1 MFPRPH
7 SRTPVIDIWERAI
20 PSVLRRKI
28 EFPGEVTMPGAAVG
42 FLAVAAVLVSVVP
55 VWLEAAAALSLFGL
69 MLFRW
74 GPQAA
79 LASSP
84 RRSGGDVS

>member
-20 PSVLRRKI
+20 PSILRRKI

-42 FLAVAAVLVSVVP
+42 FLAVAALFVSVVP
-55 VWLEAAAALSLFGL
+55 VWLEAAALTLFGL
-69 MLFRW
+69 TLFPW
-74 GPQAA
+74 GPQTAV
-79 LASSP
+79 ASSK
-84 RRSGGDVS
+84 RRSGEGGL